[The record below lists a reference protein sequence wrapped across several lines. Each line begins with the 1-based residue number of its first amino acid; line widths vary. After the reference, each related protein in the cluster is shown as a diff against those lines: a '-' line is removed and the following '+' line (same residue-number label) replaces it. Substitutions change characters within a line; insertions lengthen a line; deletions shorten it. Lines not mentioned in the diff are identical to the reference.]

1 MLLVY
6 NSIVLDPSDHFDA
19 SGSLFLLCFL
29 QVNGVNIFIFCD
41 SLNVNVPHEHMG
53 PSHPFLGMSLL
64 QIEIFD
70 PTAIWSLALYFAT

>member
-6 NSIVLDPSDHFDA
+6 NLIVLNPFDA

-41 SLNVNVPHEHMG
+41 SLNVNVLHEHVG
-53 PSHPFLGMSLL
+53 PSHPFSGTSLR